1 MKKLLYLSL
10 AVLLFARCEQDQD
23 AVEVIPEGDLLRIAQ
38 VEAINSPLL
47 EYPDFKEAY
56 MAASAQLKSKRS
68 ELTSQIDLSRLRHA
82 EGMLL
87 FPKGDE
93 FRTVFEQVESTDSVW
108 QENYDSQI
116 EALLS
121 VAVSNREITQQFKS
135 EEDIENE
142 IEDILEADKI
152 NDYDIQQ
159 DVSNKM
165 PISTLWNKVKIL
177 DEEWLNSAGEDL
189 DLSKDPS
196 DRYVDDE
203 HMQLFLNEQSAINL
217 LDTARYFEEEVEVNR
232 STADNVGGRTDNVG
246 AGCRTWRKSVNDG
259 NNGSRKLKVKVKVRN
274 YVVVK
279 KLKAKIVGWKRKG
292 GKWKRRRFS
301 KTLYM
306 FGNAVIHSASLSD
319 PCDPVFAQVIDLNK
333 TKKRR
338 SFGISRHWWD
348 LDWYVGACRNNF
360 SGAGNVGSLWVYTTI
375 M

>member
-10 AVLLFARCEQDQD
+10 VILLFARCEQEQD
-23 AVEVIPEGDLLRIAQ
+23 AVEVTPEEDLLRIAQ
-38 VEAINSPLL
+38 VEAINSVLL
-47 EYPDFKEAY
+47 DYPDFKNAY
-56 MAASAQLKSKRS
+56 ITASAQLKSKRG
-68 ELTSQIDLSRLRHA
+68 ELTGQIDLSRLRHA
-82 EGMLL
+82 KGMLL
-87 FPKGDE
+87 FPKGNE
-93 FRTVFEQVESTDSVW
+93 FRTAYEQVESTDSVW

-116 EALLS
+116 EVLLR
-121 VAVSNREITQQFKS
+121 VAKSNREITQQFKS

-152 NDYDIQQ
+152 NDFDIQQ
-159 DVSNKM
+159 DVSDKM
-165 PISTLWNKVKIL
+165 PINTLWKKVKKL
-177 DEEWLNSAGEDL
+177 DEEWLNNAGEDL
-189 DLSKDPS
+189 DLSKDPN

-203 HMQLFLNEQSAINL
+203 HMQLFLNEESAVSL
-217 LDTARYFEEEVEVNR
+217 LDTARYFEEDVQVNR
-232 STADNVGGRTDNVG
+232 STKDNVGGRTENVG

-319 PCDPVFAQVIDLNK
+319 PCDPVFAQAISLSK
-333 TKKRR
+333 SKKRR
-338 SFGISRHWWD
+338 SFSLSRHWWGPT
-348 LDWYVGACRNNF
+348 WYVGACRNNF